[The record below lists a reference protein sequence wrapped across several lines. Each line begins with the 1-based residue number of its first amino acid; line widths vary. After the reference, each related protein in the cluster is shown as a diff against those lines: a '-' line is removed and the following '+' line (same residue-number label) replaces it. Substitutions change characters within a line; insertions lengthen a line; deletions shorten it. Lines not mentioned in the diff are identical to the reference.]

1 MEKISWGINMNVKD
15 LIRKIRL
22 RVVVYHPF
30 YGNLLLSIPY
40 HEDSTIPTM
49 CTDGECYRFNPS
61 FIQNLSVDEASGV
74 LLHEV
79 LHIALGHIARG
90 FGKNPV
96 IWNLAA
102 DAIVNEIISRRTS
115 FKLPNGVVRLHDIYK
130 DSYVGDVTV
139 EEVYNYLMK
148 KLKPSGEGP
157 GSQSGGGSGDQDD
170 KGSGKEGSDK
180 DFYDGFKR
188 IDDHKYPTTAAKARE
203 VYEKTCEWITRARRL
218 SKGDDPLGALRDFQ
232 SLHEAV
238 IPWQVILSG
247 IITDLIPTD
256 YTFFPPKRWH
266 NGFALPRAKKEGLDV
281 VIALDTSGS
290 ISSEDLRDFASEVK
304 GILELYPGISV
315 KVICCDAE
323 AYGVQ
328 EVSDVS
334 EIKVKGGGGTDFR
347 PVFEKLEHDPPK
359 LLIYF
364 TDGFGTFPSREPP
377 YLVLWVGTR
386 HFNPPFGSFI
396 LLKK

>member
-1 MEKISWGINMNVKD
+1 MSVKD
-15 LIRKIRL
+15 LISKIRL

-40 HEDSTIPTM
+40 YEDPTIPTM

-61 FIQNLSVDEASGV
+61 FVQNLLVDEAAGV

-79 LHIALGHIARG
+79 LHIALGHVARG
-90 FGKNPV
+90 FGKNPI
-96 IWNLAA
+96 IWNLAT
-102 DAIVNEIISRRTS
+102 DAIVNEIILGRTD
-115 FKLPNGVVRLHDIYK
+115 FKLPNGVVRLRDIYE
-130 DSYVGDVTV
+130 DGYVGDVTA

-148 KLKPSGEGP
+148 KLNPTSGSGLGTQSGSQDGKEGGEGGGEGESGEGLY
-157 GSQSGGGSGDQDD
+157 GG
-170 KGSGKEGSDK
+170 
-180 DFYDGFKR
+180 FRR

-203 VYEKTCEWITRARRL
+203 IYGKTCEWVTRARRL
-218 SKGDDPLGALRDFQ
+218 SKGDDPLGALRDFR

-266 NGFALPRAKKEGLDV
+266 NGFALPKAKKEGLDV

-290 ISSEDLRDFASEVK
+290 IADEDLRDFASEVK

-334 EIKVKGGGGTDFR
+334 EIKVRGGGGTDFR
-347 PVFEKLEHDPPK
+347 PVFEKLESDPPK

-364 TDGFGTFPSREPP
+364 TDGLGTFPSKEPP
-377 YLVLWVGTR
+377 YPVLWIGTR
-386 HFNPPFGSFI
+386 HFRPPFGSFI